1 MNEKEDKKWVCSI
14 CDKEISLEENEYIEI
29 IEGTYEDLICSSCVE
44 DLEEDLEEDYEV
56 DETSEYSSLKEFMES
71 TSVDRDKYPTD
82 FTIYGN
88 FGTDEGHENPLWKS
102 NDGNTKFQETSSSY
116 VPLIDSEKCESV
128 EPLNG
133 QGTETWSDGRKY
145 VGEYKD
151 GVRDGQGTFYYTG
164 GSMYVGSWK
173 DGKQWNGIH
182 YGKYGK
188 YGIIYGKF
196 VNGEWINYEN
206 GIPP

>member
-1 MNEKEDKKWVCSI
+1 MNEKEDIPCVCSI

-29 IEGTYEDLICSSCVE
+29 IEGTYEDLICSSCV
-44 DLEEDLEEDYEV
+44 EDLEEDYEV

-116 VPLIDSEKCESV
+116 VPLIDTEESKSE

-133 QGTETWSDGRKY
+133 QGTKTWSVGKY
-145 VGEYKD
+145 VGGFKD
-151 GVRDGQGTFYYTG
+151 GLRHGQGTFYYTDDVWG
-164 GSMYVGSWK
+164 KYVGSWK
-173 DGKQWNGIH
+173 DNNQWNGIH
-182 YGKYGK
+182 YDKDGD
-188 YGIIYGKF
+188 IYGKF
-196 VNGEWINYEN
+196 VNGEWILVGDPIE
-206 GIPP
+206 GS